1 MFYMANISLIP
12 NNMTE
17 NQYVNAL
24 YALGC
29 ENVTTNRQR
38 SNGTTA
44 FKLPTGHVVSEHK
57 TGYIRRNIYREDGRA
72 GGRCYQLN
80 PTYDVPRKVVWS
92 NGQFYEATTKER
104 MRIYS
109 RKTRLKKLFLYT
121 IKKLNNG

>member
-1 MFYMANISLIP
+1 
-12 NNMTE
+12 MTE

-80 PTYDVPRKVVWS
+80 PTYEVQRKVVWS
-92 NGQFYEATTKER
+92 NGQFYAATTKADSYTHLRATETVR
-104 MRIYS
+104 NLVC
-109 RKTRLKKLFLYT
+109 RLKL
-121 IKKLNNG
+121 